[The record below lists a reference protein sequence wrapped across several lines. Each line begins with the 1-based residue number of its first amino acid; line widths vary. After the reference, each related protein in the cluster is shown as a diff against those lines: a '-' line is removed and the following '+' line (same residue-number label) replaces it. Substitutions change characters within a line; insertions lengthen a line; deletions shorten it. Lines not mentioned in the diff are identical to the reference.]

1 MSQYHIAR
9 DGQQLGTFSDQDIQS
24 GLASG
29 SILSTDLMWTEGQAD
44 WQPVSSQFSASWQ
57 APAAQPPAFNP
68 YAAPQ
73 ANVVSASLA
82 PSMQLASLGQ
92 RLGAALLD
100 GLVALVAVGIPYAVA
115 GVSMAGAE
123 QSHESGMPP
132 AAVGGFAVAGIALL
146 GLMIYNLVL
155 LTKQGQTIGKKWLG
169 IRIVSYPD
177 GQRAGFVKAVLLRGF
192 VNGIIGAIPLL
203 GTIYSLIDILFIFR
217 EDRRCIHDLIGGTQ
231 VIKC

>member
-9 DGQQLGTFSDQDIQS
+9 DGQQLGVYSDQDIQS

-29 SILSTDLMWTEGQAD
+29 SLVSTDLLWTEGQSD
-44 WQPVSSQFSASWQ
+44 WQPVSSKFAAAWQ
-57 APAAQPPAFNP
+57 PPTAQPAAFNP

-73 ANVVSASLA
+73 ANVLTPSMK

-100 GLVALVAVGIPYAVA
+100 GLVAAVVVGIPYALA
-115 GVSMAGAE
+115 GVTLAMAG
-123 QSHESGMPP
+123 SNHEAGMPSG
-132 AAVGGFAVAGIALL
+132 AVAGFAVAGIALL
-146 GLMIYNLVL
+146 GLLIYNLVL
-155 LTKQGQTIGKKWLG
+155 LSTQGQTLGKKWLG
-169 IRIVSYPD
+169 IRIVSHPD
-177 GQRAGFVKAVLLRGF
+177 CQNAGFVKAVLLRGF

-203 GTIYSLIDILFIFR
+203 GLLYSITDICFIFR

-231 VIKC
+231 VVQC

>member
-9 DGQQLGTFSDQDIQS
+9 DGQQLGVYSDQDIKS

-29 SILSTDLMWTEGQAD
+29 SIMSTDLMWTEGQAD
-44 WQPVSSQFSASWQ
+44 WQPVSSQFAAAWQ
-57 APAAQPPAFNP
+57 APAMQPPAFNP

-73 ANVVSASLA
+73 ANVISAFMA
-82 PSMQLASLGQ
+82 PTVQLASLGQ
-92 RLGAALLD
+92 RLAAALLD

-115 GVSMAGAE
+115 GFSMAMAGQNQQDE
-123 QSHESGMPP
+123 IPP
-132 AAVGGFAVAGIALL
+132 AALGGFAVAGIALL

-169 IRIVSYPD
+169 IRIVSHPD

-192 VNGIIGAIPLL
+192 VNGLIGAVPLL
-203 GTIYSLIDILFIFR
+203 GMLYSLIDICFIFR
-217 EDRRCIHDLIGGTQ
+217 EDHRCVHDLIGGTH
-231 VIKC
+231 VVKC

>member
-9 DGQQLGTFSDQDIQS
+9 DGQQLGVYSDQDIQS
-24 GLASG
+24 GLAAG
-29 SILSTDLMWTEGQAD
+29 SIMPTDLLWTEGQAD
-44 WQPVSSQFSASWQ
+44 WQPVSSQFAAAWQ
-57 APAAQPPAFNP
+57 APATQPAAFNP

-73 ANVVSASLA
+73 ANVISASMA
-82 PSMQLASLGQ
+82 PNMQLASLGQ

-100 GLVALVAVGIPYAVA
+100 GLVIVVLVGIPYTVA
-115 GVSMAGAE
+115 LVSMAAAE
-123 QSHESGMPP
+123 KNHVSGMPP
-132 AAVGGFAVAGIALL
+132 AEVGGFAVAGIAIL

-155 LTKQGQTIGKKWLG
+155 LTKQGQTIGKKMLG
-169 IRIVSYPD
+169 IRIVSHPD

-203 GTIYSLIDILFIFR
+203 GALYSLIDICCIFR

-231 VIKC
+231 VVKC

>member
-9 DGQQLGTFSDQDIQS
+9 DGQQLGVYSDQDIQS

-29 SILSTDLMWTEGQAD
+29 SIMSTDLLWTEGQAD
-44 WQPVSSQFSASWQ
+44 WQPVSSQFAAAWQ
-57 APAAQPPAFNP
+57 APAAQPAAFNP

-73 ANVVSASLA
+73 ANVISPSMA
-82 PSMQLASLGQ
+82 PTMQLASLGQ

-100 GLVALVAVGIPYAVA
+100 GLIAFVVVGIPYVVA
-115 GVSMAGAE
+115 GVSMATAE
-123 QSHESGMPP
+123 HNHDTGMPP
-132 AAVGGFAVAGIALL
+132 GAVGGFAVAGVAFL

-155 LTKQGQTIGKKWLG
+155 LTKQGQTIGKKLLG
-169 IRIVSYPD
+169 IRIVSHPD

-203 GTIYSLIDILFIFR
+203 GLLYSLTDICFIFR
-217 EDRRCIHDLIGGTQ
+217 EDRRCIHDLIASTQ
-231 VIKC
+231 VVKC

>member
-9 DGQQLGTFSDQDIQS
+9 DSQQLGVFSDQDIQS

-29 SILSTDLMWTEGQAD
+29 SIRSTDLFWTEGQAD
-44 WQPVSSQFSASWQ
+44 WQPVSSKFGVALQ
-57 APAAQPPAFNP
+57 APVAQPGAFNP

-73 ANVVSASLA
+73 ANVISPSMN

-100 GLVALVAVGIPYAVA
+100 GLVGGLVVGVPYVIAMID
-115 GVSMAGAE
+115 MAGNKGKSDLSPVA
-123 QSHESGMPP
+123 M
-132 AAVGGFAVAGIALL
+132 GGFAVAVIAFL

-155 LTKQGQTIGKKWLG
+155 LSTKGQTLGKKWLG
-169 IRIVSYPD
+169 IRIVSHPD
-177 GQRAGFVKAVLLRGF
+177 CQNAGFVKAVLLRGF

-203 GTIYSLIDILFIFR
+203 GFLYSITDICFIFR
-217 EDRRCIHDLIGGTQ
+217 EDRRCIHDLIGSTQ
-231 VIKC
+231 VVKC